1 MSLGAEIVAMRVD
14 SWRYRR
20 RTGAVALAGT
30 LMLVTPLSGSVQE
43 VPCDKGLLVLARG
56 PQGYAPHGDRCEGI
70 YAQQV
75 SGTILRVAS
84 LTASFEE
91 YELMS
96 GTDLTVEWTAPGDSA
111 VRLRAQ
117 GVEQELYYRMD
128 TSRPPESRSYHW
140 PSDVLAAQHI
150 ARGDIGVLGWTRCSL
165 GGVARD
171 VYVPLRIRQH
181 HAADSTSTNAY
192 DLVLLPAVTL
202 KEVYLT
208 LAVVGPDGLR
218 SQVLRNGE
226 PLDVGYY
233 PAERPVKIRLG
244 GFGATG
250 IYYLE
255 IGAELESGGAVTLTQ
270 WIYHVHGPAPH

>member
-1 MSLGAEIVAMRVD
+1 MSLGAEIVAMRVY
-14 SWRYRR
+14 SSRYRC
-20 RTGAVALAGT
+20 RTGAVALVGMLT
-30 LMLVTPLSGSVQE
+30 LVPPRSGGAQE
-43 VPCDKGLLVLARG
+43 VPCDRGLLELAHG

-75 SGTILRVAS
+75 SGTVLRVAS
-84 LTASFEE
+84 LTESFEE

-117 GVEQELYYRMD
+117 GVEQDLYYRMD
-128 TSRPPESRSYHW
+128 AIRPTGSRSYHW
-140 PSDVLAAQHI
+140 PTDVLAAQHI
-150 ARGDIGVLGWTRCSL
+150 ARGDIGALGWTRYSL
-165 GGVARD
+165 GGVERD

-181 HAADSTSTNAY
+181 HADNSTSTNAY
-192 DLVLLPAVTL
+192 DLVLLPTVTL
-202 KEVYLT
+202 REVYLT

-218 SQVLRNGE
+218 SNMIRNGE
-226 PLDVGYY
+226 PLGIGYY